1 VSVTIPA
8 TGPLGIVR
16 IRLPEAALP
25 VELDHVELSGENR
38 SRRWDF

>member
-1 VSVTIPA
+1 VEIPA

-25 VELDHVELSGENR
+25 VQIDHVELTGANH